1 MAQANER
8 PIPPRPNMVATDEQI
23 VDAIRVFW
31 ENNGYAPTVR
41 EVGAAVGIKS
51 PSTIKYRFEQLR
63 EKGLVAYNDR
73 IPRTIRV
80 IGR

>member
-1 MAQANER
+1 MAQANKR
-8 PIPPRPNMVATDEQI
+8 PIPPRPKRIATDEQI

-31 ENNGYAPTVR
+31 EDNGYAPSIR

-80 IGR
+80 TGR

>member
-1 MAQANER
+1 MVQANER
-8 PIPPRPNMVATDEQI
+8 PIPPRPKRIATDEQI

-31 ENNGYAPTVR
+31 EDNGYAPTVR

-80 IGR
+80 TGR

>member
-1 MAQANER
+1 MAQANKR
-8 PIPPRPNMVATDEQI
+8 PIPPRPNLAATDEQI

-31 ENNGYAPTVR
+31 EDNGYAPTVR

-63 EKGLVAYNDR
+63 EKGLVAYHDR

-80 IGR
+80 TGR